1 MTPNLVCRLVCH
13 LVRSSRQK
21 QPNLGRANQVQLP
34 SWALAILVAP
44 LAYQRYDRIS
54 ILKSSSFQLHLAYSS
69 HFRMSQIN
77 TAALSPSTPAPMSYA
92 EKQAYRRD
100 VLKLPGPVD
109 RWLTSNR
116 RSPWIAFQRDYM
128 LLPDIQSSHV
138 VCFIASVAKKVSN

>member
-1 MTPNLVCRLVCH
+1 MMTFRCPFEMERPKPGSLQPRSLLVTI
-13 LVRSSRQK
+13 
-21 QPNLGRANQVQLP
+21 VQ
-34 SWALAILVAP
+34 
-44 LAYQRYDRIS
+44 YDRIS

-69 HFRMSQIN
+69 HFRMSQID
-77 TAALSPSTPAPMSYA
+77 TTALSPSTPAPMSYA
-92 EKQAYRRD
+92 EKQAYCRN

-116 RSPWIAFQRDYM
+116 RSPWIAFQHDYM

>member
-1 MTPNLVCRLVCH
+1 MMTFRCPFEMECPKLRSLQPRSLLVTIV
-13 LVRSSRQK
+13 
-21 QPNLGRANQVQLP
+21 
-34 SWALAILVAP
+34 
-44 LAYQRYDRIS
+44 RYDRIS
-54 ILKSSSFQLHLAYSS
+54 ILKSSSFQLHLTYSS

-92 EKQAYRRD
+92 EKQAYRHD

-128 LLPDIQSSHV
+128 LLADIQSSHV